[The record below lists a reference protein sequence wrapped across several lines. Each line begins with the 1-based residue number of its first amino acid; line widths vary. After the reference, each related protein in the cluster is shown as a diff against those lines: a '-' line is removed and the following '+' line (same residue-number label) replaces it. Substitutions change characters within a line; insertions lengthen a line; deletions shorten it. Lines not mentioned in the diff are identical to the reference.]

1 MRVIDSH
8 FHWYPKS
15 VFEELCKRKT
25 GYPRAE
31 PNPKNG
37 GYHVYT
43 SEGSVRGGA
52 WAEWYD
58 LDGLLAHQNAQGYEM
73 DVVCSIG
80 PFSAYFS
87 EVSVSEG
94 LHSSQMWNDEM
105 ALAQNKHAGH
115 LWASGVVPLQDTKVA
130 IDELERS
137 ITKLGLIGVNIPG
150 SIGKTGRIDD
160 PRLEPFY
167 DRVEQLGVPIFM
179 HPTDAAFED
188 ILDGYNGALYN
199 SLGRVIDVS
208 VSAYRMVLS
217 GIMERH
223 PNLKI
228 FMSHTGG
235 ALPYQAG
242 RMDKNSKAA
251 KLPKQPSEYLRS
263 MYTDTVSPH
272 AMGVKFALEF
282 YGVDHVMYGSDYPCW
297 NPEGALKVLK
307 EAGLSKEDLQK
318 VFYDNARR
326 ILGLKDPV
334 RPAVKT
340 TERKAATG

>member
-15 VFEELCKRKT
+15 VFEDLCQRRT

-31 PNPKNG
+31 RNPKNG
-37 GYHVYT
+37 GYIVHT
-43 SEGSVRGGA
+43 AQGKSRGYS
-52 WAEWYD
+52 WAIWFE
-58 LDGLLAHQNAQGYEM
+58 LDQLLAHQNAHGHQM
-73 DVVCSIG
+73 DVVCSLG

-87 EVSVSEG
+87 ETSAAAG
-94 LHSSQMWNDEM
+94 LASAQMWNEEM
-105 ALAQNKHAGH
+105 ANAQKRHAGR
-115 LWASGVVPLQDTKVA
+115 LWASGVVPLQDTRIA
-130 IDELERS
+130 IDELDRS
-137 ITKLGLIGVNIPG
+137 INKLGLMGVNIPG
-150 SIGKTGRIDD
+150 SIGATGRIDD

-167 DRVEQLGVPIFM
+167 DRVEELGVPLFV
-179 HPTDAAFED
+179 HPTDAAFEE
-188 ILDGYNGALYN
+188 ILDGYDGALYN

-208 VSAYRMVLS
+208 VCAYRLVLS

-223 PNLKI
+223 PNLKV

-251 KLPKQPSEYLRS
+251 KLPKMPSEYLRR

-272 AMGVKFALEF
+272 AMGVKFAVEF
-282 YGVDHVMYGSDYPCW
+282 YGEDHVMYGSDYPCW
-297 NPEGALKVLK
+297 SPESALQIFQ
-307 EAGLSKEDLQK
+307 EAGFSKATQQK
-318 VFYDNARR
+318 ILYDNARR

-334 RPAVKT
+334 EVPSRVALPA
-340 TERKAATG
+340 